1 MAVDLSCAAKR
12 RAKERSSEY
21 INCRIDHTDQSEL
34 MKTMLQ
40 PQQTR
45 NGLRV
50 YKIVI
55 LGDGG
60 VGKSGKCKKCYIVV
74 VVLFYYTYW
83 LFMWKY
89 VRCGE
94 L

>member
-1 MAVDLSCAAKR
+1 MAGDLSCAAKR

-21 INCRIDHTDQSEL
+21 INCRIDKNDQSSI
-34 MKTMLQ
+34 KTT
-40 PQQTR
+40 TR

-60 VGKSGKCKKCYIVV
+60 VGKSGKCYNATIFMFVYLCGNSYI
-74 VVLFYYTYW
+74 YSHI
-83 LFMWKY
+83 
-89 VRCGE
+89 
-94 L
+94 